1 MKRLIA
7 SMVLVSVTSVGWA
20 SAEEQRG
27 GAFETS
33 EATVESAPVDLPAE
47 PVAQAPTPAP
57 VVSAPVPLTSL
68 PPTQRYRDHLP
79 PPPGYVLEEQVRRG
93 LLIPGISVVGAAY
106 ISGLLVTGV
115 FQNFPNKTGYLA
127 VPLAGPWITMVAR
140 DSSCDEDSIGDRE
153 CARDVAVDR
162 LLVLDGLVQAIGAAL
177 IVTGVTWTK
186 SLWVREDLASID
198 VVPGLRVAKLP
209 GMPEPHGLSVVGTF

>member
-1 MKRLIA
+1 
-7 SMVLVSVTSVGWA
+7 MVSATSVGWA
-20 SAEEQRG
+20 SAEEAQDT
-27 GAFETS
+27 APEPSEVMETS
-33 EATVESAPVDLPAE
+33 AAPVPVEE
-47 PVAQAPTPAP
+47 PVAPAP
-57 VVSAPVPLTSL
+57 AVAPAAVVAPVPLTSL

-93 LLIPGISVVGAAY
+93 LLIPGIAVVGATY
-106 ISGLLVTGV
+106 ISGVLITGV
-115 FQNFPNKTGYLA
+115 FQDFPNKTGYLA

-140 DSSCDEDSIGDRE
+140 DSSCNEDLSTDLDCE
-153 CARDVAVDR
+153 TDAAVNR

-186 SLWVREDLASID
+186 SVWVREDLANIN
-198 VVPGLRVAKLP
+198 VVPGLSVARLP